1 MSLIVHIDTSLE
13 NAFVCLANNGVI
25 VKTVTNS
32 VQKEHASFVHEAIQQ
47 MIQSQLF
54 KWSDV
59 SAIAVTE
66 GPGSYTG
73 LRVGMSS
80 AKGLCYA
87 LDLPLIVISTLD
99 MIAADLIDAQGKD
112 ETGERLYC
120 PLIDARRMEV
130 FTALYNHQ
138 LDMVE
143 PPQAKILDAHSYETM
158 LSQQKIVF
166 GGSGAAKFEKVC
178 PYPNAIFTNTI
189 NLPAAMCRLAIQK
202 LTNNDFTALAVS
214 QPFYLKEHQTVSSSS
229 TRS

>member
-32 VQKEHASFVHEAIQQ
+32 VQKEHASFVHEAIQE
-47 MIQSQLF
+47 MVQSQLF

-87 LDLPLIVISTLD
+87 LNLPLITISTLD
-99 MIAADLIDAQGKD
+99 MMAADLIDAQGSD
-112 ETGERLYC
+112 EAPKKLYC

-130 FTALYNHQ
+130 FTALFNNQ
-138 LDMVE
+138 LEMVE
-143 PPQAKILDAHSYETM
+143 QPQAKILDAHSYET
-158 LSQQKIVF
+158 LLQEQKIVF
-166 GGSGAAKFEKVC
+166 GGSGAPKFEKVC
-178 PYPNAIFTNTI
+178 IHPNAIFENTT
-189 NLPAAMCRLAIQK
+189 NLPTAMCRLAIQK
-202 LTNNDFTALAVS
+202 MVKKDFADLAIS
-214 QPFYLKEHQTVSSSS
+214 QPFYLKEHQTVSPSSAQS
-229 TRS
+229 